1 MVRLDLVD
9 AADEV
14 GREEFVGVDVVGLD
28 GVGAVGGVI
37 VRDEE
42 AVAEAEGGK
51 GKETGGR

>member
-9 AADEV
+9 GADEV